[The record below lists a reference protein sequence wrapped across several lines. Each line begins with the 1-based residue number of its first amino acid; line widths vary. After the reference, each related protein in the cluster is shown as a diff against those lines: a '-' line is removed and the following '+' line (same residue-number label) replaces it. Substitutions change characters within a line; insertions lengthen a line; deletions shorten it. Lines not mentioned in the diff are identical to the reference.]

1 MQGNWD
7 NARDGSLETWR
18 LELLTT
24 SSGQE
29 RLGGF
34 MEEEMFELV
43 LQAVVGIQREEDS
56 FVLEQSKK
64 KKRNLTYILKNR

>member
-43 LQAVVGIQREEDS
+43 LQGRVGVHQRRKAKVPFISQYNGE
-56 FVLEQSKK
+56 VK
-64 KKRNLTYILKNR
+64 

>member
-7 NARDGSLETWR
+7 NARDGSLETRR

-24 SSGQE
+24 SGQE

-34 MEEEMFELV
+34 MEEMFELV
-43 LQAVVGIQREEDS
+43 LQGRVGVHQRRKAKVPFISQYNGE
-56 FVLEQSKK
+56 VK
-64 KKRNLTYILKNR
+64 